1 VGVSGELYL
10 GGEGLA
16 RGYLGRP
23 GLTAERFVPDPFSR
37 EGGARLYRTG
47 DVVRFLEGG
56 ELEFVGRLD
65 GQVKVRGYRIESGE
79 VEAAVRELEGVSECV
94 VVAREDEGAGGKR
107 LVAYVVPAGG
117 DGDVGGAGRWRD
129 SLRRRLPEY
138 MIPSLFVT
146 LDRLPLTANGKVDR
160 RALPAP
166 DSAHLELKKDSVA
179 PRDML
184 ELKLAQIW
192 EEVLGV
198 QPVGVRDEFFEIGG
212 DSLLAVRLMAR
223 IQQATGQKIPLQSL
237 ITGGT
242 VEHLSG
248 RLRGQAAAASGSSLV
263 RLQASGSK
271 TPFFCVHPVGGG
283 VLSYL
288 ELSRGLGAERP
299 FYGLQAQGFDDG
311 RQPLDAVEAMVAR
324 YVGEIRAV
332 QPEGPYLLG
341 GWSMGGVI
349 AFEMTRQLQERGQS
363 VALLALLDSR
373 VPTPEEKSAPS
384 ERARMLAEFA
394 QDLGMPFE
402 RLGIPWAEFAA
413 LDSGEQ
419 LTFVLER
426 AKESRLVPAYV
437 DLALAEGLFK
447 VYEANVRALYGYDAR
462 AQECRVQLFKA
473 AERAGGQDEDAAY
486 GWGDLATQGVE
497 VHRVAG
503 NHYTMMR
510 GPHVAALAE
519 ELRARMGRV

>member
-1 VGVSGELYL
+1 MPAAGYGE
-10 GGEGLA
+10 A
-16 RGYLGRP
+16 
-23 GLTAERFVPDPFSR
+23 
-37 EGGARLYRTG
+37 
-47 DVVRFLEGG
+47 
-56 ELEFVGRLD
+56 
-65 GQVKVRGYRIESGE
+65 
-79 VEAAVRELEGVSECV
+79 
-94 VVAREDEGAGGKR
+94 
-107 LVAYVVPAGG
+107 
-117 DGDVGGAGRWRD
+117 GGAGRWRD
-129 SLRRRLPEY
+129 SLRRRLPDY
-138 MIPSLFVT
+138 MIPSWFVV

-223 IQQATGQKIPLQSL
+223 IQQATGQKIPLQSF
-237 ITGGT
+237 IDGGT
-242 VEHLSG
+242 VEQLSS
-248 RLRGQAAAASGSSLV
+248 RLRGHAAAASGSSLV

-288 ELSRGLGAERP
+288 ELSRGLGADRP

-311 RQPLDAVEAMVAR
+311 QPPLDDIEAMAAR
-324 YVGEIRAV
+324 YIGEIRAV

-349 AFEMTRQLQERGQS
+349 AFEMTRQLHGQGQS

-373 VPTPEEKSAPS
+373 IPTPEEKSAPS
-384 ERARMLAEFA
+384 ERAEMIADFA
-394 QDLGMPFE
+394 QDLGVPFE
-402 RLGIPWAEFAA
+402 RLGISRAEFAG
-413 LDSGEQ
+413 LDSDEQ

-426 AKESRLVPAYV
+426 AKEARLVPAYV

-447 VYEANVRALYGYDAR
+447 VYEADVRALYGYEAR
-462 AQECRVQLFKA
+462 AQECRVQLFMA
-473 AERAGGQDEDAAY
+473 GERAGGQDEDAAF

-497 VHRVAG
+497 VHRVG
-503 NHYTMMR
+503 GDHYTMMR
-510 GPHVAALAE
+510 GPHVGTLAE
-519 ELRARMGRV
+519 ELRAYLERV